1 MNAPTVAARSGPC
14 CSRAL
19 LVALFWLGCISLAP
33 SATVRLPETAERAL
47 ATVTADALRVHVEAL
62 ASDAMEGRGVGHPG
76 NGRAERYIADA
87 LRAAGVA
94 PAAGNSYLQPVRIF
108 QPRLAPGGKLTARTA
123 GGRVLAE
130 LHVGRDFYPLPP
142 SLPGTVSGRVVFA
155 GHGISAPAL
164 DYDDYADLDARGAI
178 AIVLDEAPAKLLGG
192 LDDPQRTEL
201 NSVERKIR
209 DADARG
215 VTAVIV
221 VKAYLEELTSVW
233 PASTSVR
240 SASYRLA
247 ADGARLPVAAVSE
260 QAARPLRA
268 ALDAGGRVEAT
279 LTPGVASE
287 PITVNNVVG
296 IMAGREPERG
306 EMVVVGAH
314 LDHDGI
320 DADGRIYNGAD
331 DNASGTAA
339 VLTAAAAFAR
349 AAQAGERP
357 ARAIVFAL
365 WNGEEKGSLGA
376 ESFAAAPQPPGEVV
390 ANINLDMVGRPA
402 PEGAQVVHLLGYTY
416 SADLARIASAAGE
429 GLGLDIREDY
439 DTDTQNLVQRSDNWA
454 FLKRGVPAIFFTT
467 GLHPDYHTPNDD
479 ADKID
484 YAKLERI
491 TKLASRTA
499 WVAADGAA
507 PRFMRRGDA
516 RR

>member
-1 MNAPTVAARSGPC
+1 MVHRRPARS
-14 CSRAL
+14 L
-19 LVALFWLGCISLAP
+19 LVLLLWLACISLAP
-33 SATVRLPETAERAL
+33 AGTIRLPETAERAL
-47 ATVTADALRVHVEAL
+47 AAVTADALRVHVEAL

-94 PAAGNSYLQPVRIF
+94 PAAGDSYFQAVRIF
-108 QPRLAPGGKLTARTA
+108 QPRLAPGGRFLAKSRD
-123 GGRVLAE
+123 GRVLAD
-130 LHVGRDFYPLPP
+130 LQAGRDFYALPP
-142 SLPGTVSGRVVFA
+142 SLPDTVSGRLLFA

-164 DYDDYADLDARGAI
+164 EHDDYATLDARGAI
-178 AIVLDEAPAKLLGG
+178 AVVLEDAPARLLGRLDE
-192 LDDPQRTEL
+192 PQRADM

-209 DADARG
+209 DAAAHGASALIIVRG
-215 VTAVIV
+215 
-221 VKAYLEELTSVW
+221 YLEELTSVW
-233 PASTSVR
+233 PAPTSVR

-268 ALDAGGRVEAT
+268 ALDAGVRVEAT

-287 PITVNNVVG
+287 PITVNNVIGIVG
-296 IMAGREPERG
+296 GRESGRG

-320 DADGRIYNGAD
+320 DAEGRIYNGAD

-349 AAQAGERP
+349 AAGAGERP
-357 ARAIVFAL
+357 ARAVVFAL

-376 ESFAAAPQPPGEVV
+376 EAFAAAPQPPGRVV

-402 PEGAQVVHLLGYTY
+402 PEGAQVVHMLGYTY
-416 SADLARIASAAGE
+416 SADLARIAAAAGE
-429 GLGLDIREDY
+429 GLGLDLREDY
-439 DTDTQNLVQRSDNWA
+439 DDDVQNLVQRSDNWS
-454 FLKRGVPAIFFTT
+454 FLKRGIPAIFFTT
-467 GLHPDYHTPNDD
+467 GLHSDYHTPDDD
-479 ADKID
+479 AHKID
-484 YAKLERI
+484 YVKLERI

-499 WVAADGAA
+499 WIAADGAA
-507 PRFMRRGDA
+507 PRFKR
-516 RR
+516 

>member
-1 MNAPTVAARSGPC
+1 
-14 CSRAL
+14 
-19 LVALFWLGCISLAP
+19 
-33 SATVRLPETAERAL
+33 
-47 ATVTADALRVHVEAL
+47 
-62 ASDAMEGRGVGHPG
+62 
-76 NGRAERYIADA
+76 
-87 LRAAGVA
+87 
-94 PAAGNSYLQPVRIF
+94 
-108 QPRLAPGGKLTARTA
+108 
-123 GGRVLAE
+123 
-130 LHVGRDFYPLPP
+130 
-142 SLPGTVSGRVVFA
+142 
-155 GHGISAPAL
+155 
-164 DYDDYADLDARGAI
+164 
-178 AIVLDEAPAKLLGG
+178 
-192 LDDPQRTEL
+192 
-201 NSVERKIR
+201 
-209 DADARG
+209 
-215 VTAVIV
+215 
-221 VKAYLEELTSVW
+221 
-233 PASTSVR
+233 
-240 SASYRLA
+240 
-247 ADGARLPVAAVSE
+247 
-260 QAARPLRA
+260 
-268 ALDAGGRVEAT
+268 
-279 LTPGVASE
+279 VASE

-296 IMAGREPERG
+296 IMAGREPERD